1 MEILTNSPQETQ
13 ELGQKIANKL
23 NSNLVCLYGELGTG
37 KTTFVQGF
45 AKGFGIKDRI
55 LSPTF
60 IMIRIYKIP
69 PENQKSHSNF
79 YHVDLYRAKNEK
91 DAKTIGLSELWQDPK
106 NLVIIEWADRI
117 KKILPK
123 NRTDIY
129 FKYLSKNKRKIKI
142 TNLTIC

>member
-1 MEILTNSPQETQ
+1 MEVFTHSPQETQ
-13 ELGQKIANKL
+13 ELGQKIANSLK
-23 NSNLVCLYGELGTG
+23 SNLTCLYGELGSG

-45 AKGFGIKDRI
+45 AKGLGIKDRI

-60 IMIRIYKIP
+60 IMVREYKIP
-69 PENQKSHSNF
+69 QTSNLRLQTNF

-129 FKYLSKNKRKIKI
+129 FKYIGKTKRKIKI
-142 TNLTIC
+142 L